1 MGDPVFD
8 AFFARYLPLS
18 FSDKQQN
25 IMRNSSCALLGMI
38 GPSILISHSLGS
50 SSAFLATDGCPDY
63 VKGHVSV
70 EGDASPFASY
80 DGGALGANKSVPT
93 RPYGLATVPLA
104 YDPPVTNA
112 SQLVQAQ
119 TGKLEYTAGLVSKFP
134 CIAQAD
140 TPPPRKLVNIA
151 KAPVLYLTTEASI
164 HVTYD
169 QCTVQFLQQAGVKV
183 NATYLPDIGIRGNGH
198 YSMLEKNSDDIAAYI
213 DCWIQGTV
221 KSKNT

>member
-1 MGDPVFD
+1 MGDPIFD
-8 AFFARYLPLS
+8 AFFARLLPLS

-25 IMRNSSCALLGMI
+25 IMRSSSCALLQMI

-63 VKGHVSV
+63 VKAHVSV

-80 DGGALGANKSVPT
+80 DTGTLGVNKSVPT
-93 RPYGLATVPLA
+93 RPYGLTTVPLA
-104 YDPPVTNA
+104 YNPPVTNA
-112 SQLVQAQ
+112 SQLIQVQ
-119 TGKLEYTAGLVSKFP
+119 TGKLEYTAGLLSRFP
-134 CIAQAD
+134 CMAQAD
-140 TPPPRKLVNIA
+140 TPPPRQLINIA

-183 NATYLPDIGIRGNGH
+183 NGTYLPDVGIRGNGH
-198 YSMLEKNSDDIAAYI
+198 YCMLEKNSDDIAEYI
-213 DCWIQGTV
+213 YDWIQGAV
-221 KSKNT
+221 K

>member
-18 FSDKQQN
+18 FSDKQQT
-25 IMRNSSCALLGMI
+25 IMRDSSCALLGMI

-50 SSAFLATDGCPDY
+50 SSAFLASDGCPGY

-80 DGGALGANKSVPT
+80 GGGALGANTSVPT
-93 RPYGLATVPLA
+93 RQYGLTTIPVA

-112 SQLVQAQ
+112 SDLVQAQ
-119 TGKLEYTAGLVSKFP
+119 TGKLEYTDGLVSKFP
-134 CIAQAD
+134 CIAQAN

-169 QCTVQFLQQAGVKV
+169 QCSVQFLQQAGVEV
-183 NATYLPDIGIRGNGH
+183 NATYLRNIRIRGNGH
-198 YSMLEKNSDDIAAYI
+198 FCMLEKNSDDIAAYI
-213 DCWIQGTV
+213 DRWIQDRVISGHR
-221 KSKNT
+221 